1 MNGILLIDKP
11 QGLTSHDVVARVR
24 RTLRI
29 RRVGH
34 TGTLDPM
41 ATGVLPVAVGQGTR
55 LVQFLMEGRKTYR
68 ATLKLG
74 ETTDTQ
80 DAEGQLIER
89 RCADHLEP
97 GVVAEIFSR
106 FVGEIVQLPPMYSA
120 IKKDGVPLY
129 RLARQ
134 GVEVER
140 EGRRTRIDRI
150 DILQMALP
158 LVSFEVTCAKGTYIR
173 TLAHDIGQ
181 ALGVGAHLT
190 RLCRTETAGFSLP
203 ECIGLDQLEPDARP
217 GVTPGFLPLAAAL
230 RSFQQVAVD
239 EQAASRLADG
249 IPPLEEQVAGEIRC
263 HEGHTV
269 ALVRHQRLLAVA
281 RYAPGRVRE
290 KRGDFE
296 LLRVFHPA
304 DEA

>member
-1 MNGILLIDKP
+1 MHGILLIDKP

-24 RTLRI
+24 RILKT

-55 LVQFLMEGRKTYR
+55 LVQFLMEGVKTYR

-74 ETTDTQ
+74 EVTDTQ
-80 DAEGQLIER
+80 DAEGRVVER
-89 RCADHLEP
+89 HPVDSITPAMVS
-97 GVVAEIFSR
+97 GGFFR
-106 FVGEIVQLPPMYSA
+106 FVGEIVQVPPMYSA
-120 IKKDGVPLY
+120 IKKNGVPLH

-140 EGRRTRIDRI
+140 AGRPTRIHNI
-150 DILQMALP
+150 EILGMSLP
-158 LVSFEVTCAKGTYIR
+158 LVDFEVTCSKGTYIR
-173 TLAHDIGQ
+173 TLAHDLGQ
-181 ALGVGAHLT
+181 LLGTGAHLT
-190 RLCRTETAGFSLP
+190 RLCRTATGSFHLG
-203 ECIGLDQLEPDARP
+203 ECISLDQLTGDACP
-217 GVTPGFLPLAAAL
+217 GETPGFLSLPQAL
-230 RSFQQVAVD
+230 RDFQQLAVD
-239 EQAASRLADG
+239 DRAASRLADG
-249 IPPLEEQVAGEIRC
+249 IPPLVEQVGGEIQC

-269 ALVRHQRLLAVA
+269 ALVRQQHLLAVA
-281 RYAPGRVRE
+281 RYAPGRARE